1 MKKNM
6 QKISKKRTLISVIV
20 PSYKQENTIEEN
32 LNHLQKALGVFKYDY
47 EIIVVVDGKA
57 DKTFENAKKIKSSKI
72 KVFGYAHNHG
82 KGYAIRYGIARSKGE
97 LVCFIDSGVDLN
109 PKGLSI
115 LLEYLNL
122 HDADIVIGSKRHADS
137 VVVYPW
143 DRRIISFL
151 SQIFIRFLFGLN
163 VRDTQVGMKVFKRKV
178 VEDVM
183 PRLLVKKFA
192 FDIEVL
198 VVAHSLGYVKIVEA
212 PIELNY
218 DFQGSFITKNLFKEL
233 ILTLWDTI
241 AIFYRLK
248 IQGYYKD
255 KNKRK
260 WRYDPELE
268 FKINIG

>member
-1 MKKNM
+1 MKKTFE
-6 QKISKKRTLISVIV
+6 KKALISVIV

-32 LNHLQKALGVFKYDY
+32 LSHLKASLEDLKYDY
-47 EIIVVVDGKA
+47 EIIVVVDGKV

-72 KVFGYAHNHG
+72 KVVTYEHNHG

-97 LVCFIDSGVDLN
+97 FVCFIDSGIDLN
-109 PKGLSI
+109 PNGLSV
-115 LLEYLNL
+115 LLEYLKL
-122 HDADIVIGSKRHADS
+122 HDADIVIGSKRHTDS
-137 VVVYPW
+137 VVIYPW

-151 SQIFIRFLFGLN
+151 SQLFIRFLFGLN
-163 VRDTQVGMKVFKRKV
+163 VKDTQVGMKVFKRKV
-178 VEDVM
+178 IEDIT

-198 VVAHSLGYVKIVEA
+198 VVAHSLGYTKIVEA
-212 PIELNY
+212 PVEINY
-218 DFQGSFITKNLFKEL
+218 DFKGSLITKNLFKEL
-233 ILTLWDTI
+233 IRTLWDTI

-248 IQGYYKD
+248 IRGYYEN

>member
-1 MKKNM
+1 M

-20 PSYKQENTIEEN
+20 PSYKQESTIEEN
-32 LNHLQKALGVFKYDY
+32 LSHLKTALEDLKYDY

-57 DKTFENAKKIKSSKI
+57 DKTFENAKKVKSSKI
-72 KVFGYAHNHG
+72 KVVAYEHNHG

-97 LVCFIDSGVDLN
+97 FVCFIDSGIDLN

-115 LLEYLNL
+115 LLEYLKL
-122 HDADIVIGSKRHADS
+122 HDADIVIGSKRHVGS
-137 VVVYPW
+137 VVIYPW
-143 DRRIISFL
+143 DRRVISFL
-151 SQIFIRFLFGLN
+151 SQLFIRFLFGLN

-178 VEDVM
+178 VEDIM

-198 VVAHSLGYVKIVEA
+198 VVAHSLGYTKIVEA
-212 PIELNY
+212 PVELNY
-218 DFQGSFITKNLFKEL
+218 DFGGSLVTKNLFKEL
-233 ILTLWDTI
+233 IRTFWDTI
-241 AIFYRLK
+241 AIFYRLR
-248 IQGYYKD
+248 IRGYYKN

>member
-1 MKKNM
+1 MDKEDRNP
-6 QKISKKRTLISVIV
+6 LVSVVI
-20 PSYKQENTIEEN
+20 PAYKQENTIRKN
-32 LNHLQKALGVFKYDY
+32 LIILKTALDMLKYDY
-47 EIIVVVDGKA
+47 EIIVVVDGKV
-57 DKTFENAKKIKSSKI
+57 DNTFENAKKLQSSKI
-72 KVFGYAHNHG
+72 KVVGYEHNHG
-82 KGYAIRYGIARSKGE
+82 KGYAIRYGIARSKGD
-97 LVCFIDSGVDLN
+97 LVCFIDSGTDLN

-122 HDADIVIGSKRHADS
+122 YDADIVIGSKRHADS
-137 VVVYPW
+137 IVIYPW
-143 DRRIISFL
+143 DRRAISFL
-151 SQIFIRFLFGLN
+151 SQLFIRFLFGLN

-178 VEDVM
+178 VEDIM

-198 VVAHSLGYVKIVEA
+198 VVAHSVGYTKIVEA

-218 DFQGSFITKNLFKEL
+218 DFKGSLVTKNLFKEL
-233 ILTLWDTI
+233 IRTLWDTI

-248 IQGYYKD
+248 IQGYYNN

-268 FKINIG
+268 FKVNIG

>member
-1 MKKNM
+1 MKKTFE
-6 QKISKKRTLISVIV
+6 KKAFISVIV

-32 LNHLQKALGVFKYDY
+32 LSHLRTALEEFKYDY
-47 EIIVVVDGKA
+47 EIIVVVDGKV
-57 DKTFENAKKIKSSKI
+57 DKTFENAKKIKSPKI
-72 KVFGYAHNHG
+72 KVVGYSHNHG

-97 LVCFIDSGVDLN
+97 VVCFIDSGIDLN
-109 PKGLSI
+109 PEGLSI
-115 LLEYLNL
+115 LLEYLKL

-137 VVVYPW
+137 VVIYPW
-143 DRRIISFL
+143 DRRAISFL
-151 SQIFIRFLFGLN
+151 SQVFIRFLFGLN
-163 VRDTQVGMKVFKRKV
+163 VKDTQVGMKAFKRKV
-178 VEDVM
+178 IEDIM

-198 VVAHSLGYVKIVEA
+198 VVAHSLGYTKIVEA
-212 PIELNY
+212 PIELSY
-218 DFQGSFITKNLFKEL
+218 DFQGSLVTKNLFKEL
-233 ILTLWDTI
+233 IRTLWDTI
-241 AIFYRLK
+241 AIFYRLR

>member
-1 MKKNM
+1 MKKTFE
-6 QKISKKRTLISVIV
+6 KKVLISVIV
-20 PSYKQENTIEEN
+20 PSYKQEDAIREN
-32 LNHLQKALGVFKYDY
+32 LSRLKGVLDRFKYDY
-47 EIIVVVDGKA
+47 EIIIVVDGKV
-57 DKTFENAKKIKSSKI
+57 DKTFENAKKVKSSKV
-72 KVFGYAHNHG
+72 KVVAYEHNHG

-97 LVCFIDSGVDLN
+97 FVCFIDSGTDLN
-109 PKGLSI
+109 PNGLLI
-115 LLEYLNL
+115 LFEYLKL

-137 VVVYPW
+137 IVVYPW
-143 DRRIISFL
+143 DRRLISFF
-151 SQIFIRFLFGLN
+151 SQVFIRFLFGLN

-178 VEDVM
+178 IEDIM

-198 VVAHSLGYVKIVEA
+198 VVAHSLGYTKIIEAPVKI
-212 PIELNY
+212 NY
-218 DFQGSFITKNLFKEL
+218 DFRGSFVTRNLFKEL
-233 ILTLWDTI
+233 TRTLWDTI

-248 IQGYYKD
+248 IRGYYEN